1 MKLIKETL
9 GIKLPTF
16 DYQNNAKKVCTYS
29 FPLRSRLNN
38 LPEDPEAANPVT
50 PGADAAENDAND
62 PDDNA
67 FSPGVPE
74 LVDPCPDEL

>member
-1 MKLIKETL
+1 MFGRKI
-9 GIKLPTF
+9 IISIDF
-16 DYQNNAKKVCTYS
+16 SICFSISQYHSTYI

-38 LPEDPEAANPVT
+38 LPDDPDAA
-50 PGADAAENDAND
+50 ADAAENDAND

-74 LVDPCPDEL
+74 FDVP